1 MIDKG
6 LPLED
11 EINALALEVTQYRV
25 MLDSQ
30 GFQTLEKE
38 IEYHVAELQTQ
49 LETCDLDRV
58 RELQGQIASFRWL
71 REIPDKAAQQLEH
84 LQRVLKADTTDDET
98 SPSVG

>member
-11 EINALALEVTQYRV
+11 EINALALEVTNYRV
-25 MLDSQ
+25 MLDSA

-38 IEYHVAELQTQ
+38 IAFHVAELQTQ
-49 LETCDLDRV
+49 LESCDLDRV

-84 LQRVLKADTTDDET
+84 LQTLLKDANTVED
-98 SPSVG
+98 SPPSA